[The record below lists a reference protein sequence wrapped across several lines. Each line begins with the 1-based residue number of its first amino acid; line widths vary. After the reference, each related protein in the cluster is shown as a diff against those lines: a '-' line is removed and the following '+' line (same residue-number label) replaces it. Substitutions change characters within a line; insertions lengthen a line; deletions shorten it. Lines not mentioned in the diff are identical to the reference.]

1 MTRLLRAFGPGLL
14 WAGLLLFLGSRPNLS
29 GPTVDLPIDKLAH
42 FCLYGILGALAGW
55 GWSRHQPPIGRG
67 WPVLAAVLVGVGDE
81 WHQRIVPGRSA
92 ELGDLI
98 ADAAGILVGFV
109 LFSRRAAT
117 ARERGADES

>member
-29 GPTVDLPIDKLAH
+29 GPTVDLPI
-42 FCLYGILGALAGW
+42 
-55 GWSRHQPPIGRG
+55 
-67 WPVLAAVLVGVGDE
+67 LAAVLVGVGDE